1 MLLLHE
7 TLQKSQWLGN
17 PYQIS
22 TPSLKT
28 VILFDYYLFRKK
40 KMNLKSLF
48 FLYYF
53 RYYHNAKQFAN
64 VSGQK
69 YNFVCSI
76 CSETI
81 TIKNINSHGCKLTAK
96 KHFECPFCTREF
108 QMQAQLDVHLSNGW
122 CKEMQKTKSVEES
135 RKVYKVRF
143 EKILGVIYI
152 IVSPLFVRIHNW
164 VLWKSFMSHMWVLY
178 DSYLSF
184 LWVITLICESIYEF
198 HVKPLWF
205 IWVLLWITCKPFR
218 SHIWAPFHVLSGS
231 L

>member
-1 MLLLHE
+1 M
-7 TLQKSQWLGN
+7 
-17 PYQIS
+17 
-22 TPSLKT
+22 
-28 VILFDYYLFRKK
+28 
-40 KMNLKSLF
+40 
-48 FLYYF
+48 YF

-164 VLWKSFMSHMWVLY
+164 VLWKSFMSHMWVLSQMWAILWAACEY
-178 DSYLSF
+178 FYESHVNPLGVTFEPLFMFSVGHYNF
-184 LWVITLICESIYEF
+184 QWVIYQTN
-198 HVKPLWF
+198 
-205 IWVLLWITCKPFR
+205 
-218 SHIWAPFHVLSGS
+218 
-231 L
+231 